1 MIMEVRTE
9 EIVSCLNALIEAGKD
24 REQGY
29 RTAADSAANQ
39 DLKTLLHSYEEQ
51 SAGYVAELQAEVK
64 RLGGSPTERGS
75 LTGWLTR
82 GWQHLTSL
90 VAGGDDG
97 AVIAGCERG
106 EDAARAAYEEA
117 LAEPL
122 PEEVRAVV
130 ERQYAGVKAGHDRLR
145 ALGAVATGP
154 A

>member
-1 MIMEVRTE
+1 MEAPMEVISR
-9 EIVSCLNALIEAGKD
+9 LNTLIEACKD

-29 RTAADSAANQ
+29 RMAAEGARNQ
-39 DLKTLLHSYEEQ
+39 DLKALLHSYAEQ
-51 SAGYVAELQAEVK
+51 SAGFVAELHAEVT
-64 RLGGSPTERGS
+64 RLGGVPTETGS

-82 GWQHLTSL
+82 GWQHLTS
-90 VAGGDDG
+90 VVSGGDDA

-106 EDAARAAYEEA
+106 EDAARAAYEAA

-122 PEEVRAVV
+122 PDEVRAVV
-130 ERQYAGVKAGHDRLR
+130 ERQYAGVKAGYDRLH